1 LTGFFH
7 LSSTVSSTSARRVTS
22 TDLLIICVVLI
33 WGLNFTV
40 VKFAL
45 RSLSPLTFNTL
56 RFGMATL
63 LLLLITRLR
72 GESFELRRHD
82 ILPIILLGFCG
93 HTLYQ
98 ALFINGLARTT
109 PAVASLLM
117 ATSPLFVAIYGYVL
131 GIEHARPQVVA
142 GILVSFLG
150 VLLLIVGGQGDLSL
164 RGDTLLGDLLI
175 LVAAMMW
182 AGYTLGGKPLLGRY
196 SPLKL
201 NALTM
206 VPGTLILALI
216 SLPQIA
222 SQDWAA
228 VTPGAWAA
236 LAYSTIFAVVV
247 GYVLWYTGVQRIGG
261 ARTAIYSNL
270 TPVIAAASAALL
282 LGDRLQP
289 LQLIGAIVVIS
300 GIWLTRR
307 GRNG

>member
-1 LTGFFH
+1 LTSTT
-7 LSSTVSSTSARRVTS
+7 SSASTRRVTS
-22 TDLLIICVVLI
+22 TDLIILSVVII
-33 WGLNFTV
+33 WGLNFTI

-45 RSLSPLTFNTL
+45 QSLSPLTFNTL
-56 RFGMATL
+56 RFSMATV

-72 GESFELRRHD
+72 GESFGFGRQDL
-82 ILPIILLGFCG
+82 LPIILLGFCG

-98 ALFINGLARTT
+98 ACFINGLARTT

-117 ATSPLFVAIYGYVL
+117 ATSPLFVAIYGHVL
-131 GIEHARPQVVA
+131 GIERARSLVAA
-142 GILVSFLG
+142 GIFVSFLG
-150 VLLLIVGGQGDLSL
+150 VVLLIVGGQGDISL
-164 RGDTLLGDLLI
+164 RSDALFGNLLVLF
-175 LVAAMMW
+175 AAVMW
-182 AGYTLGGKPLLGRY
+182 AVYTLGGKPLLARY

-206 VPGTLILALI
+206 VPGTLFLALI
-216 SLPQIA
+216 SIPQI
-222 SQDWAA
+222 SDQDWAA

-247 GYVLWYTGVQRIGG
+247 GYVLWYIGVQRIGG

-270 TPVIAAASAALL
+270 TPFVAAISAAVL

-289 LQLIGAIVVIS
+289 LQLIGAMVVIA

-307 GRNG
+307 GRSG

>member
-1 LTGFFH
+1 
-7 LSSTVSSTSARRVTS
+7 
-22 TDLLIICVVLI
+22 
-33 WGLNFTV
+33 
-40 VKFAL
+40 
-45 RSLSPLTFNTL
+45 
-56 RFGMATL
+56 
-63 LLLLITRLR
+63 
-72 GESFELRRHD
+72 
-82 ILPIILLGFCG
+82 LGFCG

-98 ALFINGLARTT
+98 AFFINGLARTT

-117 ATSPLFVAIYGYVL
+117 ATSPLFVAIYAYVL
-131 GIEHARPQVVA
+131 RIERTRPLVVVGIA
-142 GILVSFLG
+142 VSFLG
-150 VLLLIVGGQGDLSL
+150 VLLLLAGGQGDLSL
-164 RGDTLLGDLLI
+164 RSDAVLGNLFVLI
-175 LVAAMMW
+175 AAMMW

-206 VPGTLILALI
+206 APGTLFLTII

-222 SQDWAA
+222 GQDWAA

-270 TPVIAAASAALL
+270 TPVIAAVSAALF

-289 LQLIGAIVVIS
+289 LQLVGALVVII

>member
-1 LTGFFH
+1 
-7 LSSTVSSTSARRVTS
+7 LS
-22 TDLLIICVVLI
+22 VVVI
-33 WGLNFTV
+33 WGLNFTI

-45 RSLSPLTFNTL
+45 QSLSPLTFNTL
-56 RFGMATL
+56 RFGVATL

-72 GESFELRRHD
+72 GESFELRRQD
-82 ILPIILLGFCG
+82 ILPVILLGFCG

-98 ALFINGLARTT
+98 AFFINGLARTT

-131 GIEHARPQVVA
+131 GIERARPAVVA
-142 GILVSFLG
+142 GIVVSFLG

-164 RGDTLLGDLLI
+164 RSDTLLGDLLI
-175 LVAAMMW
+175 LLAAMMW

-206 VPGTLILALI
+206 VPGTLLLALI
-216 SLPQIA
+216 SLPQI
-222 SQDWAA
+222 SNQNWAA

-270 TPVIAAASAALL
+270 TPFVALVSAAVL
-282 LGDRLQP
+282 LGDRLGP
-289 LQLIGAIVVIS
+289 LQLMGALVVIS

-307 GRNG
+307 GRTG